1 MEEIITESD
10 RMCEETDHPTTTPQ
24 TISLRI
30 LRISVQAPIF
40 SLIQQYGTAF
50 FYLLTLVE
58 YRAKL

>member
-30 LRISVQAPIF
+30 LRISGSHFLA
-40 SLIQQYGTAF
+40 QQYGTAF